1 MAGLEFGKAAENF
14 GHQRTDVFDVV
25 GGRPQNHDGE
35 GKGFELLLVRQTFVH
50 RQEDVKLAGGGDE
63 LEEFAVLDARPTG
76 ARDGLNFVAGQ
87 IAPQTRGQTFIK
99 DDAHLR
105 GDEHSFAGFFEKS
118 DGLLAGHGGEI
129 FQKISERIAALDVV
143 N

>member
-1 MAGLEFGKAAENF
+1 M
-14 GHQRTDVFDVV
+14 
-25 GGRPQNHDGE
+25 
-35 GKGFELLLVRQTFVH
+35 RQVFVH
-50 RQEDVKLAGGGDE
+50 REEDIKISRVGNEAQKLAI
-63 LEEFAVLDARPTG
+63 FDARP
-76 ARDGLNFVAGQ
+76 ARARNGLNFVAGQ